1 MVADAEKKAKLTEQA
16 PEDDAYH
23 LDKEFVLS
31 VEKLQEVQ
39 DELDK
44 ILEFGFFQGLGI
56 ETGEIYVRV
65 DDEESDKILEIE
77 QEYNEIRRPVYVKR
91 NEIIKAIPDFW
102 LTSLMSH
109 PVLCD
114 ILSEEDQKI
123 FKYLKSVDVVDFKD
137 DKTLGYS
144 ITFNFND
151 NPYFEDTKL
160 TKTFTFID
168 GETTKITGTPIKR
181 KEGMGLVKGV
191 SDEKNGKKRP
201 HVDERRIRD
210 QHLLIYFNC
219 CSFFSLFDS
228 PLEHDEVVEII
239 KNDLWP
245 NPEADEEEVDEE
257 DSEEDEMENGG
268 EEEDNDEEDS

>member
-1 MVADAEKKAKLTEQA
+1 MVADAEKKAKLTERA

-44 ILEFGFFQGLGI
+44 
-56 ETGEIYVRV
+56 V
-65 DDEESDKILEIE
+65 DDEESAKILEIE
-77 QEYNEIRRPVYVKR
+77 QEYNEIRGPVYVKR

-123 FKYLKSVDVVDFKD
+123 FKYLNSIDVVDFKD
-137 DKTLGYS
+137 DKMLGYS
-144 ITFNFND
+144 VTFNFNG

-168 GETTKITGTPIKR
+168 GETTKITGTPIKW
-181 KEGMGLVKGV
+181 KEGTGLANGV
-191 SDEKNGKKRP
+191 TDEKNGRKRP
-201 HVDERRIRD
+201 HVDE
-210 QHLLIYFNC
+210 
-219 CSFFSLFDS
+219 SFFSLFDS
-228 PLEHDEVVEII
+228 AIEHDEMVEII

-245 NPEADEEEVDEE
+245 NPLKYFNNEADEE
-257 DSEEDEMENGG
+257 DSEDDEMENGD
-268 EEEDNDEEDS
+268 EEEDDDEEDS

>member
-44 ILEFGFFQGLGI
+44 
-56 ETGEIYVRV
+56 V
-65 DDEESDKILEIE
+65 DDEESDKILEVE

-91 NEIIKAIPDFW
+91 NEIIKTIPDFW

-123 FKYLKSVDVVDFKD
+123 FKYLNSIDVVDFKD
-137 DKTLGYS
+137 DKMLGYS
-144 ITFNFND
+144 VTFNFNG

-168 GETTKITGTPIKR
+168 GETTKITGTPIKW
-181 KEGMGLVKGV
+181 KEGTGLANGV
-191 SDEKNGKKRP
+191 TDEKNGKKRP
-201 HVDERRIRD
+201 HVDE
-210 QHLLIYFNC
+210 
-219 CSFFSLFDS
+219 SFFSLFDS
-228 PLEHDEVVEII
+228 AIEHDEMVEII

-245 NPEADEEEVDEE
+245 NPLKYFNNENGDEEEDDDEE
-257 DSEEDEMENGG
+257 DS
-268 EEEDNDEEDS
+268 

>member
-1 MVADAEKKAKLTEQA
+1 MVADAEKKAKLTERA

-23 LDKEFVLS
+23 LDREFVLS

-44 ILEFGFFQGLGI
+44 
-56 ETGEIYVRV
+56 V

-123 FKYLKSVDVVDFKD
+123 FKYLNSIDVVDFKD
-137 DKTLGYS
+137 DKMLGYS
-144 ITFNFND
+144 VTFNFNG

-168 GETTKITGTPIKR
+168 GETTKIIGTPIKW
-181 KEGMGLVKGV
+181 KEGMGLANGV
-191 SDEKNGKKRP
+191 TDEKNGKKRP
-201 HVDERRIRD
+201 HVDE
-210 QHLLIYFNC
+210 
-219 CSFFSLFDS
+219 SFFSLFDS
-228 PLEHDEVVEII
+228 AIEHDEMVEII

-245 NPEADEEEVDEE
+245 NPLKYFNNEADEEEVDEE
-257 DSEEDEMENGG
+257 DSEDDEMENGD
-268 EEEDNDEEDS
+268 EEEDDDEEDS

>member
-1 MVADAEKKAKLTEQA
+1 MVADAAKMAKLTERA
-16 PEDDAYH
+16 PEDDAYY
-23 LDKEFVLS
+23 LDKEFVPS

-44 ILEFGFFQGLGI
+44 
-56 ETGEIYVRV
+56 V
-65 DDEESDKILEIE
+65 DGEESDKILEVE

-91 NEIIKAIPDFW
+91 NEIIKTIPDFW

-144 ITFNFND
+144 VTFNFND
-151 NPYFEDTKL
+151 NPCFEDTKL
-160 TKTFTFID
+160 TKTFTFVD
-168 GETTKITGTPIKR
+168 GETTRITGTPIKW
-181 KEGMGLVKGV
+181 KEGMGLVNGV
-191 SDEKNGKKRP
+191 TEEKNGKKRP
-201 HVDERRIRD
+201 LVDE
-210 QHLLIYFNC
+210 
-219 CSFFSLFDS
+219 SFFSLFDS

-245 NPEADEEEVDEE
+245 NPLKYFNNEADEE
-257 DSEEDEMENGG
+257 DSEDDEMDNG
-268 EEEDNDEEDS
+268 EEEEDDDEEDS

>member
-1 MVADAEKKAKLTEQA
+1 MVADAEKKAKLTERA

-23 LDKEFVLS
+23 LDREFVLS

-44 ILEFGFFQGLGI
+44 
-56 ETGEIYVRV
+56 V

-123 FKYLKSVDVVDFKD
+123 FKYLNSIDVVDFKD
-137 DKTLGYS
+137 DKMLGYS
-144 ITFNFND
+144 VTFNFNG

-168 GETTKITGTPIKR
+168 GETTKIIGTPIKW
-181 KEGMGLVKGV
+181 KEGMGLANGV
-191 SDEKNGKKRP
+191 TDEKNGKKRP
-201 HVDERRIRD
+201 HVDE
-210 QHLLIYFNC
+210 
-219 CSFFSLFDS
+219 SFFSLFDS
-228 PLEHDEVVEII
+228 AIEHDEMVEII

-245 NPEADEEEVDEE
+245 NPLKYFNNEVDEE
-257 DSEEDEMENGG
+257 DSEDDEMENGD
-268 EEEDNDEEDS
+268 EEEDDDEEDS